1 MVIKEVPV
9 GTLRIKAHDLRV
21 YEKTQKSWKLSS
33 KNLSGAL
40 QTIHLFDG
48 HKEFDTLID
57 QKNPQFMKG
66 MLLPNAMTAGAR
78 VNILPNGNVLEKA
91 YSLFAPHLQI
101 HDQDSHDH
109 WDVLYKNAGGTFSYV
124 YTLEKRAAHRSEK
137 YKKVEKF
144 DQVHM
149 KLLTTVKNSLKN
161 KSDIMALPMYTLL
174 TTHMRIGNE
183 TYYKT
188 HHHKGLTT
196 LKKEDISV
204 KGKNVNFNY
213 IGKDGVPIQIN
224 KQFTSE
230 YVTRLK
236 DALKETKKGEFVFRN
251 KKTGHPLP
259 DTSFMKAF
267 KRYCGQEFYPHIVR
281 SHFATSQVKSFLEA
295 NRNPPKEVMKE
306 FLFSVANELGHKK
319 FNKKNQAWEDSY
331 AVTLNSYVH
340 PEYIKKVR
348 KFL

>member
-33 KNLSGAL
+33 NKLSSAL

-57 QKNPQFMKG
+57 QKNPRFMKG
-66 MLLPNAMTAGAR
+66 MLLPNGKTSGAR
-78 VNILPNGNVLEKA
+78 VNILPNGETLEKA
-91 YSLFAPHLQI
+91 YSLFAEGLKI

-124 YTLEKRAAHRSEK
+124 YTLAKRAAHRKQK

-144 DQVHM
+144 DKVHM
-149 KLLTTVKNSLKN
+149 KLLTNVKSALRN
-161 KSDIMALPMYTLL
+161 KADTMAVPMYTLL

-188 HHHKGLTT
+188 HNHKGLTT

-204 KGKNVNFNY
+204 RGKNVMFNY

-224 KQFTSE
+224 KKFGDD
-230 YVTRLK
+230 YVKRLK
-236 DALKETKKGEFVFRN
+236 GALKTTKKGEFVFRN

-259 DTSFMKAF
+259 DTHFKKAF

-281 SHFATSQVKSFLEA
+281 SHFATSQVKNFLSA
-295 NRNPPKEVMKE
+295 NRKPAKNVMKD
-306 FLFSVANELGHKK
+306 FLFTVANELGHKK
-319 FNKKNQAWEDSY
+319 FSKKNQAWEDSY